1 MGRPK
6 LAKRKP
12 SRCVTLNNE
21 TIELLNALGEGNV
34 SAGIEIAFQGYA
46 AFRSMSGLPALKP
59 LKHEPTTGPK
69 KKPKK

>member
-46 AFRSMSGLPALKP
+46 ALKP